1 MDIQGIIQDK
11 QKYESMYWSKVQE
24 CERLKQILKDNNLY
38 QDYNDV
44 QSDKVVSGNII
55 KLGHNTDYGFISCEQ
70 ITNLFFH
77 ISECK
82 NFQLSTDMINK
93 KVQFTIGRKMGKLQ
107 ALDIHYYI
115 DSSVTDKMDLFN
127 ILDNHNNI
135 PELSNLVTT
144 ETVINTSPQVGTSPQ
159 VDTSPQ
165 TETPTQQKCS
175 DGIQKIEQAS
185 DVWYLNMHW
194 AQLRVW
200 SGLLKHNIFQVW
212 NKDNRYK
219 SIFTKLKKDDILCIY
234 VVGKGY
240 ISVCRV
246 TGKPR
251 KPTTEDLCLI
261 YKKILD
267 ETTIKEHYY
276 AYIFIPVEYL
286 VSMDPSNCVTH
297 KQLPQITDWSS
308 GYRGSA
314 CIKPKSSQWI
324 YQVKELY
331 NYMKQQV

>member
-38 QDYNDV
+38 HDYNDILP
-44 QSDKVVSGNII
+44 DKVVSGNIV
-55 KLGHNTDYGFISCEQ
+55 KLGHNVDYGFISCEQ
-70 ITNLFFH
+70 IANLFFH

-93 KVQFTIGRKMGKLQ
+93 KVQFTIGRNMGKLQ

-144 ETVINTSPQVGTSPQ
+144 ETVINTSPK
-159 VDTSPQ
+159 
-165 TETPTQQKCS
+165 TENPTQQKCS

-185 DVWYLNMHW
+185 DLWYLNMHFG
-194 AQLRVW
+194 QLRVW
-200 SGLLKHNIFQVW
+200 TSLLNHNIFKIW

-219 SIFTKLKKDDILCIY
+219 SSYAKLKKGDILCIY
-234 VVGKGY
+234 VVGRGY
-240 ISVCRV
+240 IAVSRV
-246 TGKPR
+246 TEKPR
-251 KPTTEDLCLI
+251 KPTTEELCSI
-261 YKKILD
+261 YKKVLD
-267 ETTIKEHYY
+267 EATIKEHYY
-276 AYIFIPVEYL
+276 GYIIIPVEYL
-286 VSMDPSNCVTH
+286 VSVDPNNCITH